1 MVSALLRRFEQQWS
15 VQSDELRPFASVD
28 SGRSK
33 RELDQSAYK
42 HPRGF
47 FCVIIAVWIGSF
59 GVVVLCPPTKTRIVA
74 PTLATLKPRS
84 RPRNSVTIWLA

>member
-1 MVSALLRRFEQQWS
+1 MTAMVSALLRRFEQQWS

-47 FCVIIAVWIGSF
+47 F
-59 GVVVLCPPTKTRIVA
+59 LCHHRGLDRKLWRGRLVSTNKDADRRANAGNIET
-74 PTLATLKPRS
+74 
-84 RPRNSVTIWLA
+84 